1 MKGIGIFV
9 ALLLAGLG
17 VATYLVT
24 RPPDRELDTEGRA
37 WVSQYQAWA
46 AKTERQVTRA
56 RVEMTFSSEARNVD
70 LIEPLRNC
78 AYSFALLGPPP
89 EVLETVAEAA
99 NAACGRAEFAVQVN
113 ERFGT
118 ASLATT
124 KLHLGEAEDR
134 LTLSRR
140 NLRVSLGESDA
151 ASG

>member
-9 ALLLAGLG
+9 ALLLTGLG

-24 RPPDRELDTEGRA
+24 RPPDRELDPDGRA
-37 WVSQYQAWA
+37 WVDQYEAWA
-46 AKTERQVTRA
+46 ARIERQVTRA
-56 RVEMTFSSEARNVD
+56 RVEMSFSSEAKNAD
-70 LIEPLRNC
+70 LLEPLRNC

-89 EVLETVAEAA
+89 DVLVSVAEAV

-113 ERFGT
+113 DRFGI

-134 LTLSRR
+134 LTLSHR

-151 ASG
+151 APG